1 LTALASYE
9 CGRALAFLTTYL
21 YAQAGF
27 FYSFSIACSYFHVVS
42 SLFTHA
48 DVLTHISVEMDNS
61 FTKTRLSLK
70 MLIKWRNETSPSL
83 MRNRENIYRSNKMV
97 IQFFLSVIQYEVGVM
112 FDVST

>member
-1 LTALASYE
+1 
-9 CGRALAFLTTYL
+9 
-21 YAQAGF
+21 
-27 FYSFSIACSYFHVVS
+27 
-42 SLFTHA
+42 
-48 DVLTHISVEMDNS
+48 
-61 FTKTRLSLK
+61 